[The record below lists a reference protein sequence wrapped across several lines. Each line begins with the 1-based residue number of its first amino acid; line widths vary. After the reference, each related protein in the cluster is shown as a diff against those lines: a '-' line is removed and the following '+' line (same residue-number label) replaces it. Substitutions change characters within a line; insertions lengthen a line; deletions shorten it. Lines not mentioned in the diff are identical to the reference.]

1 MGGCQPKSSF
11 MKSNLPS
18 IKALGVA
25 SLVACSLA
33 LVTPLPAATGAEVSQ
48 VQKELDAAAI
58 EYGRLETQLADTE
71 AKRDKLEADL
81 KVADRVIAERAA
93 QVQLR
98 AGAIYKTGGVSSYMT
113 DLLMAP
119 DPSTFFRRLHFME
132 ILGRGDHELVDGLR
146 VLQSRSDEMIA
157 DLEAT
162 RDRQASLVS
171 AQRDKKT
178 ELEAKLRGARVAA
191 KVSKIRQ
198 FSSFTLPIGGPQGF
212 GNSWGARRSGGRRHK
227 GTDVMAACGAPV
239 VAVTD
244 GTIFNLHAGGNGGIM
259 AYLRASNGDV
269 FFYSHLKGYAPGIRN
284 GSRVTVGQ
292 KIGTN
297 GNTGNARGG
306 PCHVHFEWHRGGGA
320 AVNPYPLLNSAR

>member
-1 MGGCQPKSSF
+1 
-11 MKSNLPS
+11 MKANLPS

-25 SLVACSLA
+25 SLLACSLVP
-33 LVTPLPAATGAEVSQ
+33 LTPVPPARSAEVSQ
-48 VQKELDAAAI
+48 VQKELDTAAI

-71 AKRDKLEADL
+71 AKRQKLEADL
-81 KVADRVIAERAA
+81 EVADKVIAEKAA

-98 AGAIYKTGGVSSYMT
+98 AGAIYKTGGVASFMT

-119 DPSTFFRRLHFME
+119 DPSAFFRRLHFME
-132 ILGRGDHELVDGLR
+132 VLGRGDHKLVDGLR
-146 VLQSRSDEMIA
+146 VLQSRADEMIA

-162 RDRQASLVS
+162 RDRQASLVA
-171 AQRDKKT
+171 AQKDKRV

-198 FSSFTLPIGGPQGF
+198 FSAFTLPIGGPQGF
-212 GNSWGARRSGGRRHK
+212 GDSWGARRSGGRRHK

-244 GTIFNLHAGGNGGIM
+244 GTIFNLRAGGNAGIM
-259 AYLRASNGDV
+259 AYLRANNGDV
-269 FFYSHLKGYAPGIRN
+269 FFYAHLRGYAPGLRN